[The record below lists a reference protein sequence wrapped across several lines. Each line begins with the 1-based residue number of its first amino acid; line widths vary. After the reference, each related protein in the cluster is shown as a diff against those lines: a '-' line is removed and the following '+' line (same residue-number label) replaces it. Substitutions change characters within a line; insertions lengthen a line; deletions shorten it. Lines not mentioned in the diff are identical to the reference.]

1 VGPQVKHVMTQKPCK
16 TVGNLTP
23 VHSKT
28 MCVSTANS
36 GNTTMTQLNTG
47 KTCSKCG
54 MGLEWFDVCKDGEL
68 IGIALECPDHG
79 ITR

>member
-1 VGPQVKHVMTQKPCK
+1 MGVQCVHVMTPKERK
-16 TVGNLTP
+16 TPENLAP
-23 VHSKT
+23 EHSKT
-28 MCVSTANS
+28 MGVSSANS

-54 MGLEWFDVCKDGEL
+54 MGLEWFNQCKNGEVV
-68 IGIALECPDHG
+68 GIALECPQHG